1 MSASTGIFSLPLA
14 LSERTG
20 RFVISAFTGAAF
32 AFPFGIVRARRY
44 GPFAQRPLNQIS
56 QTNPMLHNW
65 VQKPYPNRNSYSYS
79 QSHPNS
85 PSLARSHP
93 NLSNLAQ
100 PHPNSPN
107 LVQPHAVPAALCA
120 PPPGS
125 GMRSR
130 PPISPFLIPYSVRTN
145 RGTAAPYPQH
155 TGVMSGPSA
164 TS

>member
-1 MSASTGIFSLPLA
+1 MSAFTGIFSLPLA

-32 AFPFGIVRARRY
+32 AFPFGIVRVRRY

-65 VQKPYPNRNSYSYS
+65 VQKSYPNRNSYSYP
-79 QSHPNS
+79 QS
-85 PSLARSHP
+85 
-93 NLSNLAQ
+93 
-100 PHPNSPN
+100 HPNSPN
-107 LVQPHAVPAALCA
+107 LVRSHLNLSNLIQTRPISFSLMRCQPPYALPHLAVECALA
-120 PPPGS
+120 PQ
-125 GMRSR
+125 SR
-130 PPISPFLIPYSVRTN
+130 PSSSRIRTI